1 MKKAEVVLIPL
12 PAMGHIVA
20 LVEIAKLLV
29 QRDDRLYTTVLVMH
43 PTLDPSTINYMESL
57 AASTL
62 PDRMRVINLPSVES
76 ITSDIE
82 PNNWLRSLVEGQ
94 KPHVKEYVSKIRT
107 QFEMNPTSPRLAG
120 FIFDTCASRMK
131 DVPNEFG
138 VPWYVFVGEFRLPM
152 RGPGVY

>member
-20 LVEIAKLLV
+20 VVEIAKLLV

-43 PTLDPSTINYMESL
+43 PTLDPSTTKYKESL

-94 KPHVKEYVSKIRT
+94 KPPCQRICFKDKNSIRDESDLPSPCWIHFRYVC
-107 QFEMNPTSPRLAG
+107 F
-120 FIFDTCASRMK
+120 
-131 DVPNEFG
+131 
-138 VPWYVFVGEFRLPM
+138 
-152 RGPGVY
+152 